1 MCFGM
6 FVAVFSQTAIK
17 STKGLLFFGITFY
30 KYFVLIIIIVRD
42 IKIKKVRYSGVISGT
57 I

>member
-17 STKGLLFFGITFY
+17 SAKGLIFFVITFY

-42 IKIKKVRYSGVISGT
+42 IKIKKYDTVE
-57 I
+57 